1 MDADNAPSTR
11 DVKMEDAAASK
22 TSNGADSSSAA
33 PSKNA
38 STGAGDAAKGKPYRS
53 WKKKFQKMRVDF
65 DVTIDINEKLHT
77 EETNALQTT
86 KRLAVEIE

>member
-1 MDADNAPSTR
+1 
-11 DVKMEDAAASK
+11 MEDAAPSK
-22 TSNGADSSSAA
+22 STDGADSSSVAA
-33 PSKNA
+33 SKNA
-38 STGAGDAAKGKPYRS
+38 GTAVGDATKGKPYRS

-65 DVTIDINEKLHT
+65 DVSIDINEKLHT